1 MNMASPPTVLAA
13 LAILSFSGAMANA
26 ADAGE
31 HDVKFFRSVE
41 GQWSGPG
48 EVVAGKYKGTR
59 FTCDLVGTVP
69 ARHAGMNLDGTC
81 RVGMFTQK
89 MAAHVEERG
98 RSGYRGTFLDG
109 AAGKGLDVIGGS
121 VEGKKVVFVLNRHQ
135 LKGTMLAHLPDPNT
149 MNVTISVKVND
160 DLVPVIG
167 VSLKRDSDHSAK
179 RVAQE

>member
-1 MNMASPPTVLAA
+1 MNLALPSTILVA
-13 LAILSFSGAMANA
+13 LAVVSLTGAMAHA

-31 HDVKFFRSVE
+31 RDVKFFRSVE

-59 FTCDLVGTVP
+59 FTCDLVGSTP
-69 ARHAGMNLDGTC
+69 SRHAGMDLDGTC

-89 MAAHVEERG
+89 MSAHVEERG
-98 RSGYRGTFLDG
+98 HSGYHGTFLDG
-109 AAGKGLDVIGGS
+109 AAGKGLDIVGGS

-160 DLVPVIG
+160 SLVPVIG
-167 VSLKRDSDHSAK
+167 VNLKRSSEHGAK
-179 RVAQE
+179 QVAQE

>member
-1 MNMASPPTVLAA
+1 MNLAIPSTLLVALAA
-13 LAILSFSGAMANA
+13 VPLTGAMAHA

-31 HDVKFFRSVE
+31 RDVKFFRSVE

-59 FTCDLVGTVP
+59 FTCDLVGTTP
-69 ARHAGMNLDGTC
+69 AHHAGMNLDGTC

-89 MAAHVEERG
+89 MSAHVEERG
-98 RSGYRGTFLDG
+98 RSYHGTFLDG
-109 AAGKGLDVIGGS
+109 AAGKGLDVIGGN

-149 MNVTISVKVND
+149 MNVTISVRVND
-160 DLVPVIG
+160 NLVPVIG
-167 VSLKRDSDHSAK
+167 VSLKRNGEHSAK
-179 RVAQE
+179 QVAQE

>member
-1 MNMASPPTVLAA
+1 MNMASPSAFIAA
-13 LAILSFSGAMANA
+13 FAILSLSGAMANT

-31 HDVKFFRSVE
+31 HDVRFFRSVE

-89 MAAHVEERG
+89 MSAHVEEHG

-109 AAGKGLDVIGGS
+109 AAGKGLDVVGGS

-149 MNVTISVKVND
+149 MNVTISVRVND

>member
-1 MNMASPPTVLAA
+1 MNLALPSTFLAA
-13 LAILSFSGAMANA
+13 FAAASLASAMANA

-31 HDVKFFRSVE
+31 RDMKFFRSVE

-59 FTCDLVGTVP
+59 FTCDLVGTTP
-69 ARHAGMNLDGTC
+69 SHRAGMNLDGTC

-89 MAAHVEERG
+89 MSAHVEERG
-98 RSGYRGTFLDG
+98 HSGYHGTFLDG
-109 AAGKGLDVIGGS
+109 AAGKGLDVVGGD
-121 VEGKKVVFVLNRHQ
+121 VEGKKVVFMLNRHQ

-160 DLVPVIG
+160 SLVPVIG
-167 VSLKRDSDHSAK
+167 VSLKRNSEHSAK
-179 RVAQE
+179 QVAQE

>member
-1 MNMASPPTVLAA
+1 MKLATPSMSFAA
-13 LAILSFSGAMANA
+13 LAVLALAGTTANA

-31 HDVKFFRSVE
+31 RDVKFFRSVE

-89 MAAHVEERG
+89 MSAHVEERG
-98 RSGYRGTFLDG
+98 RSGYHGTFLDG
-109 AAGKGLDVIGGS
+109 AAGKGLDVVGGN
-121 VEGKKVVFVLNRHQ
+121 VEGKKVVFMLNRHQ
-135 LKGTMLAHLPDPNT
+135 LKGTMLAHLPNPNT

-167 VSLKRDSDHSAK
+167 VSLKRESEHSAK
-179 RVAQE
+179 QVAQE